1 MARLRSSLLPISP
14 SVHFPKPKD
23 QSFYELRLGQTK
35 TQPWWIWSGSGNF
48 EWVGINILSSPP
60 AKHLA
65 ITFLSRDCCSWE
77 NEVKK
82 CLRKFDFTVSSSC
95 WFFVKSLFVLGI
107 SSLWFWNLHTA
118 ACCWH
123 IASLFFQV
131 IPIVQWQ
138 LCFNASK
145 IFIKL
150 CTVSPIAFPALHCL
164 LTEILVIYD
173 PV

>member
-1 MARLRSSLLPISP
+1 MNWDLVRQKP
-14 SVHFPKPKD
+14 SHD
-23 QSFYELRLGQTK
+23 
-35 TQPWWIWSGSGNF
+35 GSGAGQETLNELELIF
-48 EWVGINILSSPP
+48 CPP
-60 AKHLA
+60 PSAKHLA